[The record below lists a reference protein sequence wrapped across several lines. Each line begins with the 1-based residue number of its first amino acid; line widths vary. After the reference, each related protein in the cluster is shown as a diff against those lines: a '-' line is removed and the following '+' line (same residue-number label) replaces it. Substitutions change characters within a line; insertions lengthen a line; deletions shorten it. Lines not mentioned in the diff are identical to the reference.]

1 MASANSYASPSTT
14 GGNREDLRDVL
25 TILEPE
31 QTPVVSAM
39 KKGPGP
45 KATFTEVLA
54 DELATP
60 STDGQPEGKDIG
72 SFTNKAAKRQRFG
85 NYIQI
90 ATRDF
95 GVSDVQMLV
104 DTAAVA
110 NEYDYAKMKTLR
122 EMKRDIEATICSNND
137 RQSGNGNDAWKTRGL
152 FKWTASGRTKGT
164 DVAAGGNVAT
174 DQMDRAVAADIPA
187 EYRTPEAQ
195 DINAAGD
202 LTEAK
207 LNGVLQSL
215 FETHSSKKTY
225 MGVFGPEV
233 VEKIDNF
240 TRVENNATSQRY
252 SINDNAA
259 SKTINLE
266 VKVFNS
272 SFGRVNVLP
281 SVFLNHNGTTFD
293 ADAGLLL
300 DLDLL
305 ELQYM
310 EPLSVHNLDNEG
322 GGPRGYAK
330 TIYSLCCKNPKG
342 LAAIDDGAG
351 AA

>member
-90 ATRDF
+90 ASRDF

-104 DTAAVA
+104 DTAAVS

-122 EMKRDIEATICSNND
+122 EMKRDIEATICSRND

-152 FKWTASGRTKGT
+152 FNWTASGRGADSGDTL
-164 DVAAGGNVAT
+164 GGART
-174 DQMDRAVAADIPA
+174 SPADIPS
-187 EYRTPEAQ
+187 EYRTPAAQ
-195 DINAAGD
+195 DINAQGD
-202 LTEAK
+202 LTEGR

-215 FETHSSKKTY
+215 FETHSAKKTY

-240 TRVENNATSQRY
+240 TRVEESNTKQRY
-252 SINDNAA
+252 SITDSAA

-281 SVFLNHNGTTFD
+281 SVFLDYQTTFNNEV
-293 ADAGLLL
+293 GLIL

-310 EPLSVHNLDNEG
+310 EPLSVHNLDDEG
-322 GGPRGYAK
+322 GGPRGFAK
-330 TIYSLCCKNPKG
+330 CIYSLCCKNPKG
-342 LAAIDDGAG
+342 LAAIDNGAG
-351 AA
+351 A

>member
-1 MASANSYASPSTT
+1 MASANSYSNPSTT

-39 KKGPGP
+39 RKGPGP
-45 KATFTEVLA
+45 KGTFTEVLA

-60 STDGQPEGKDIG
+60 STEGQPEGKDIG

-90 ATRDF
+90 ASRDF

-104 DTAAVA
+104 DTAAVS

-152 FKWTASGRTKGT
+152 FKWTASGRTDGSDT
-164 DVAAGGNVAT
+164 GSDSDHMT
-174 DQMDRAVAADIPA
+174 RAVCADIPA
-187 EYRTPEAQ
+187 EYRTPVEQ
-195 DINAAGD
+195 DIDAAGN

-215 FETHSSKKTY
+215 FETHSAKKTY

-240 TRVENNATSQRY
+240 TRIEPTANTRRY
-252 SINDNAA
+252 TINERADT
-259 SKTINLE
+259 KTINLE
-266 VKVFNS
+266 VKIFNS
-272 SFGRVNVLP
+272 SFGRVNVIP

-293 ADAGLLL
+293 TDAGLIL

-310 EPLSVHNLDNEG
+310 EPLTVRNLDDEG
-322 GGPRGYAK
+322 GGPRGFAK

-342 LAAIDDGAG
+342 LAAIDNGSGA
-351 AA
+351 

>member
-39 KKGPGP
+39 RKGPGP
-45 KATFTEVLA
+45 RGTFTEVLA
-54 DELATP
+54 DELAAP

-72 SFTNKAAKRQRFG
+72 TFSNKAVKRQRFG

-90 ATRDF
+90 ASRDF

-104 DTAAVA
+104 DTAAVS

-122 EMKRDIEATICSNND
+122 EMKRDIEATICSRND
-137 RQSGNGNDAWKTRGL
+137 RQSGNGTDAWKTRGL
-152 FKWTASGRTKGT
+152 FKWTASGR
-164 DVAAGGNVAT
+164 DAATGDTLGGART
-174 DQMDRAVAADIPA
+174 AAADIPS

-195 DINAAGD
+195 DINAGGS
-202 LTEAK
+202 LTEDG

-215 FETHSSKKTY
+215 YQTHSAKKTY

-240 TRVENNATSQRY
+240 TRLESASGYSRY
-252 SINDNAA
+252 TINDQAVK
-259 SKTINLE
+259 KTINLE
-266 VKVFNS
+266 VKIFNS
-272 SFGRVNVLP
+272 SFGRVNVMP
-281 SVFLNHNGTTFD
+281 SVFLDHNGTTFNTEV
-293 ADAGLLL
+293 GLLL

-310 EPLSVHNLDNEG
+310 EPLTVHNLDDEG

-342 LAAIDDGAG
+342 LAAIDNGV
-351 AA
+351 

>member
-31 QTPVVSAM
+31 QTPVVSAI

-54 DELATP
+54 DELDAP

-72 SFTNKAAKRQRFG
+72 TFSNKAVKRQRFG

-90 ATRDF
+90 ASRDF

-104 DTAAVA
+104 DTAAVS

-137 RQSGNGNDAWKTRGL
+137 RQSGNGTDAWKTRGL
-152 FKWTASGRTKGT
+152 FKWTASGRLDGSGSVLG
-164 DVAAGGNVAT
+164 DRVVAS
-174 DQMDRAVAADIPA
+174 DIPV
-187 EYRTPEAQ
+187 EYRTPAAQ

-202 LTEAK
+202 LDEAK
-207 LNGVLQSL
+207 LNGVLQEL
-215 FETHSSKKTY
+215 FQVHSAKKTY

-240 TRVENNATSQRY
+240 TRIEGATTSQRY
-252 SINDNAA
+252 SITDNAA

-272 SFGRVNVLP
+272 SFGRVNVIP
-281 SVFLNHNGTTFD
+281 SVFLDRDGASFNTE
-293 ADAGLLL
+293 AGLIL

-305 ELQYM
+305 ELAYM
-310 EPLSVHNLDNEG
+310 EPLSVHNLDDEG

-330 TIYSLCCKNPKG
+330 CIYSLMCKNPKG
-342 LAAIDDGAG
+342 LGAIDNGA
-351 AA
+351 